1 MKKEIKKI
9 IHYKVVYS
17 NRVDE
22 YLNEGWEL
30 YGPPILSI
38 LSDGIVFQAVIKR
51 EEKNDR

>member
-1 MKKEIKKI
+1 MEKEMKKI

-30 YGPPILSI
+30 YGPPLVIHGMI
-38 LSDGIVFQAVIKR
+38 FQAVIKR